1 MKLYVGNL
9 PWSVDDKGLQAL
21 FESYGVDEANVIVD
35 KFSKRSKGFGFV
47 TINDDES
54 AKKAMAEMDQ
64 KEVDGRALNVNEAR
78 PMEPRDNNR
87 SNDSAESSEAP
98 VADAEAI
105 EDAQSNE

>member
-64 KEVDGRALNVNEAR
+64 KEVVVASGEFSFVAINAKNKAR
-78 PMEPRDNNR
+78 KFKPNLKL
-87 SNDSAESSEAP
+87 
-98 VADAEAI
+98 
-105 EDAQSNE
+105 

>member
-9 PWSVDDKGLQAL
+9 AWSIDDKALAAL

-47 TINDDES
+47 TINDEDS
-54 AKKAMAEMDQ
+54 AKKAMADMDQ
-64 KEVDGRALNVNEAR
+64 KEIEGRALNVNEAR
-78 PMEPRDNNR
+78 PMTPRDDDR
-87 SNDSAESSEAP
+87 APRGESSEAP
-98 VADAEAI
+98 MADAEAI